1 MHRSPGLLGPSYRFG
16 PFVADTAFGRLY
28 CGTDEVPL
36 TPKSF
41 KVLVV
46 LLEMQRQLVS
56 KEDLFQQ
63 VWPDTF
69 VEANNLARNIS
80 MIRKALHERDPDH
93 EYIVTVT
100 GRGYRFVAP
109 VSRAPLTEE
118 SPPVALTTPDPG
130 PATTAPVEAPARA
143 ERPTGYPWRTA
154 ALVAGLVALGAVV
167 VLTRPSA
174 PVEAHQP
181 ERRLWK
187 LTSASRFESEPAW
200 SPDGKWIA
208 YSSDRSGNFDI
219 WIQPVGDGT
228 PVQITFN
235 AARDWQPSWSRD
247 GRSLAF
253 RSERDGGGLFVVP
266 ALGGAERRITDFGY
280 QPQWSPDASR
290 ILFTEAQEL
299 FLVGLDGAAPARV
312 AAAELASVIGRFRVG
327 WHPD

>member
-1 MHRSPGLLGPSYRFG
+1 MNRSPALLGPSYRFG

-28 CGTDEVPL
+28 CGTHDVPL

-46 LLEMQRQLVS
+46 LLEMQGQLVS
-56 KEDLFQQ
+56 KEDLFKQ

-69 VEANNLARNIS
+69 VEANNLARNVS
-80 MIRKALHERDPDH
+80 MVRKALHEADPDH

-109 VSRAPLTEE
+109 VSREARDDSVLDE
-118 SPPVALTTPDPG
+118 SPPAAETAIDPE
-130 PATTAPVEAPARA
+130 PVAPAPIDAPLFHRTA
-143 ERPTGYPWRTA
+143 RVSLYAWRTA
-154 ALVAGLVALGAVV
+154 ALAAGLVALGAVV

-174 PVEAHQP
+174 PVEANQP
-181 ERRLWK
+181 ERRLSK

-228 PVQITFN
+228 
-235 AARDWQPSWSRD
+235 
-247 GRSLAF
+247 
-253 RSERDGGGLFVVP
+253 
-266 ALGGAERRITDFGY
+266 
-280 QPQWSPDASR
+280 
-290 ILFTEAQEL
+290 
-299 FLVGLDGAAPARV
+299 
-312 AAAELASVIGRFRVG
+312 
-327 WHPD
+327 